1 MYKKNK
7 RAQQPLLLSDVNDLP
22 DRSLKYLKGSWADTF
37 RREVFLRIPEDSFK
51 VLYDAD
57 PSRPNVPVNIL
68 VGLDIIKENR
78 GWSDEELY
86 EHFLFDLQ
94 VRYALGCDN
103 FGDGD
108 FDIRTL
114 YYFRHRVS
122 EYAFKNGGK
131 NLYQLAFDQ
140 ITGEQLKKL
149 GVKTDQQRMDST
161 QLLSNIADL
170 SRLELLVQVIQRLH
184 RILNEADKQQY
195 AESFA
200 PFIGQSAGQ
209 YTYRIKGKQAVWE
222 RIQQVGIVLY
232 DLLGKLSGKYSQEG
246 VYQVAQRFFD
256 ENFQL
261 EETQVRAKTNQEIQ
275 AGCLQSLD
283 DLEASYRKKGNR
295 SYKGYVGNLSE
306 TCNPDNPL
314 QLIVHTRTAENR
326 TSDNKLLDED
336 LPDLKA
342 RTGLEQL
349 VTDGGFVGQEI
360 DQDMREQG
368 VEHITT
374 GLTGTLP
381 DHQDGKLALSDFEM
395 ELDQEGHVLAATCP
409 AEKNAAV
416 SSSQSGKSF
425 QLLFSP
431 DECQKCAFYQAN
443 QCPVKAN
450 KKKTRFC
457 LTVPKDRASSSQRRR
472 RFERCKEEARQLR
485 PAVEGTIFQ
494 VKHALRGGK
503 LRVRGLFRVGWA
515 FTGSALA
522 TNLRR
527 IHRYENNR
535 QRGKTTAKRSQGAAV
550 NAFLTALSGWLRP
563 SSRLLSATCSCFGC

>member
-7 RAQQPLLLSDVNDLP
+7 RTQQPLLLSDVQDLP
-22 DRSLKYLKGSWADTF
+22 DRSLQVLKGSWADTF
-37 RREVFLRIPEDSFK
+37 RREVFLRIPEDSFQ
-51 VLYDAD
+51 VLYDPD

-68 VGLDIIKENR
+68 VGLDILKENR

-103 FGDGD
+103 FGEGD

-114 YYFRHRVS
+114 YYFRQRVS
-122 EYAFKNGGK
+122 EYALKTGE
-131 NLYQLAFDQ
+131 NLYQLVFHQ
-140 ITGEQLKKL
+140 VTGEQLKKF

-161 QLLSNIADL
+161 QLLCNIADL

-184 RILNEADKQQY
+184 RILDETDRQQY
-195 AESFA
+195 AEIFA
-200 PFIGQSAGQ
+200 PFLGLSAGQ

-222 RIQQVGIVLY
+222 RIQQVGIILD
-232 DLLGKLSGKYSQEG
+232 DLLGKLSGKYSQEA
-246 VYQVAQRFFD
+246 VYALAQRFFE
-256 ENFQL
+256 ENFQR

-283 DLEASYRKKGNR
+283 DWEASYRKKGNR
-295 SYKGYVGNLSE
+295 AYKGYVGNLSE
-306 TCNPDNPL
+306 TCNPANPL
-314 QLIVHTRTAENR
+314 QLIVHTQTAPNR
-326 TSDNKLLDED
+326 TPDNQLLDED
-336 LPDLKA
+336 LPELKE

-349 VTDGGFVGQEI
+349 VTDGGYVGQEI
-360 DQDMREQG
+360 DQAMRDQG

-374 GLTGTLP
+374 GLTGALP
-381 DHQDGKLALSDFEM
+381 DHQEGKLALSDFEM
-395 ELDQEGHVLAATCP
+395 ELDQEGHVVAAVCP
-409 AEKNAAV
+409 AEKSAAV
-416 SSSQSGKSF
+416 SCSQSGESF

-431 DECQKCAFYQAN
+431 EECQQCAFYQAG
-443 QCPVKAN
+443 QCPVQAN
-450 KKKTRFC
+450 QKKTRFC

-494 VKHALRGGK
+494 VKHTLRGGK

-515 FTGSALA
+515 FTSSALA

-535 QRGKTTAKRSQGAAV
+535 QRGKITAKRSQTPAGD
-550 NAFLTALSGWLRP
+550 AFWVALGGWLRP
-563 SSRLLSATCSCFGC
+563 SYRPLLAICSCFGC